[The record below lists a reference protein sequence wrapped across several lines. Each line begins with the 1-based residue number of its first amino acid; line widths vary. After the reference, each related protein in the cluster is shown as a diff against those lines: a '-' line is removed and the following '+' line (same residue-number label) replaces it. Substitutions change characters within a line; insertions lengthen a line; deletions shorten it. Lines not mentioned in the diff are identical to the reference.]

1 MSKAKKKTKPST
13 SAAKPESGGASPK
26 QPKPKSAKVDGV
38 EQARLRRLERAGYD
52 VDRCALL
59 GVKLDV
65 GPRSIRWHHPRRLG
79 DALVSELGAFVIESG
94 VSPEALERAAKMLRK
109 RGES

>member
-13 SAAKPESGGASPK
+13 SAAKSESGGSSPK
-26 QPKPKSAKVDGV
+26 QSKPKPVDGV
-38 EQARLRRLERAGYD
+38 ELARLRRLERAGYD